1 MRTSR
6 KPSAAVLATIAVAVV
21 ALLAG
26 GAWLVSSGDD
36 GATKD
41 DASAPSPTS
50 AATPAPTASASAA
63 PTRAPKPV
71 RPRPAPD
78 GRPLTAPVELAD
90 GATAKVTRIERLRSV
105 PELPGEIAAP
115 ALRFTI
121 RATAGDEPVE
131 MTPVVVN
138 AYYGSERTPALP
150 MTQPGGEPFEG
161 RLAAGESTNGVFV
174 FNVPPAERG
183 RVYLEFSW
191 SPDRKP
197 VILTGDV
204 S

>member
-6 KPSAAVLATIAVAVV
+6 KPSAAVLAAIAVAVV

-26 GAWLVSSGDD
+26 AVWWVAAGDD
-36 GATKD
+36 DTKD
-41 DASAPSPTS
+41 DASVSPPTS
-50 AATPAPTASASAA
+50 AATPTPTASA
-63 PTRAPKPV
+63 PTRPTPPPKRV

-78 GRPLTAPVELAD
+78 GRPLTAPVRLAD
-90 GATAKVTRIERLRSV
+90 GATAKVTTIERLRSV

-121 RATAGDEPVE
+121 RATAGDEAIE

-138 AYYGSERTPALP
+138 AYYGSDRTPALP
-150 MTQPGGEPFEG
+150 MTEPGGAPFEG
-161 RLAAGESTNGVFV
+161 RLAAGESTTGVFV
-174 FNVPPAERG
+174 FNVPPAERD

-191 SPDRKP
+191 APDQKP